1 MANFSLWATFGLC
14 LLKLCLTETQ
24 FSVSC
29 RYAGVFHV
37 EKDGRYSLTRSEAVE
52 LCKALNST
60 LPTLEQM
67 RRAHKLGFET
77 CRYGFIVGHIVIPR
91 INPYHLCAANHTG
104 IYKLSSNT
112 TGRYDAYCYNA
123 TETRDKACE
132 PIERLDTSLLNN
144 HSKIVIDNADGS
156 RYNADGTRHSG
167 DSSTSGVDDENV
179 GSGSTHDTTAMD
191 ASIRRSPSTSYFEN
205 TTPVLQLPDHSSGG
219 GEKEFPPIST
229 DDEFSTAP
237 TDISLVPI
245 TGDFSAKGDGQ
256 QPASTTP
263 GPHRD
268 NLEKATTQAQWN
280 PFLHHWWWSN
290 PGDKAQEP
298 TRATR
303 DVTSSGN
310 GSDDEDSSEE
320 TVYPTVFPGW
330 DVSVAKKEYS
340 PSTTPGPH
348 RDNLEKAT
356 TQAQWNPFLHHWWWS
371 NPGDKAQEPT
381 RATRAVDSQRE
392 TLQEISKQDHWNPS
406 YTDEEE
412 QYSSTAGR
420 ALVTSENEKREGPT
434 QHPLLH
440 SVHPGW
446 ISQDQ
451 SPANTAGSME
461 QHEFTVPGESDIEKE
476 SSHTA
481 MASDY
486 VAKQNDS
493 TQDPLVYPGWDE
505 GDDNSARPTVMDRII
520 SSRENDHEKQS
531 SSTAVTSPD
540 GAHHEDPTQ
549 PPLPSDNEQGQ
560 GTAGVTH
567 ATNTPRDE
575 VLHGLNPDV
584 TESTTD
590 VVHQEEATKE
600 PLAPGTQ
607 RGSESEQAT
616 TTDGSHVNFIPG
628 LFPDAEDHLNRLHTP
643 PPTTVTSPD
652 GAHHEDPTQPPLPS
666 DNEQGQ
672 GTAGVTHATN
682 TPRDEVLHGLNP
694 DVTESTT
701 DVVHQEEA
709 TKEPLAPG
717 TQRGSESE
725 QATTTDGSHVNFI
738 PGLFPDAEDHLNR
751 LHTPPP
757 TTVTSPDGAHHEDPT
772 QPPLPSDN
780 EQGQGTAGV
789 THATNTPRDEVL
801 HGLNPD
807 VTEST
812 TDVVHQ
818 EEATKEPLAPG
829 TQRGSESEQATT
841 TDGSHVNFIPGLFP
855 DAEDHLNRLHTPPP
869 TTVTSPDGAHHEDPT
884 QPPLPS
890 DNEQGQGTAGV
901 THATNTPRDE
911 VLHGLNPD
919 VTESTTDVVHQEEA
933 TKEPLAPGTQRGSE
947 SEQATTTD
955 GSHVNFIPGLF
966 PDAEDHL
973 NRLHTPPPTTV
984 TSPDGAH
991 HEDPTQP
998 PLPSDNE
1005 QGQGTAGV
1013 THATNTPRDEVLH
1026 GLNPDVTES
1035 TTDVVHQEEATKEP
1049 LAPGT
1054 QRGSESEQATTTDGS
1069 HVNFIPGL
1077 FPDAEDHLNRLHT
1090 PPPTRSTSSIYGN
1103 KGPHMGDHES
1113 TPFPGHTTPTII
1125 SQQRSSHVPEWL
1137 IIVAAL
1143 VALALILAVCIAVNS
1158 RRRCGQKKKLVINNG
1173 KGAVEDRKTGGLNGE
1188 ASKSQEMVHLVH
1200 KEQSNDRTGACDEF
1214 LTLDETQN
1222 HQELDMK
1229 SGV

>member
-256 QPASTTP
+256 QPASTT
-263 GPHRD
+263 
-268 NLEKATTQAQWN
+268 
-280 PFLHHWWWSN
+280 
-290 PGDKAQEP
+290 
-298 TRATR
+298 
-303 DVTSSGN
+303 
-310 GSDDEDSSEE
+310 
-320 TVYPTVFPGW
+320 
-330 DVSVAKKEYS
+330 
-340 PSTTPGPH
+340 
-348 RDNLEKAT
+348 
-356 TQAQWNPFLHHWWWS
+356 
-371 NPGDKAQEPT
+371 
-381 RATRAVDSQRE
+381 
-392 TLQEISKQDHWNPS
+392 
-406 YTDEEE
+406 
-412 QYSSTAGR
+412 
-420 ALVTSENEKREGPT
+420 LVTSENEKREGPT

-575 VLHGLNPDV
+575 VLHGLNPDGRNKPDDK
-584 TESTTD
+584 S
-590 VVHQEEATKE
+590 
-600 PLAPGTQ
+600 PLTGT
-607 RGSESEQAT
+607 
-616 TTDGSHVNFIPG
+616 I
-628 LFPDAEDHLNRLHTP
+628 
-643 PPTTVTSPD
+643 
-652 GAHHEDPTQPPLPS
+652 
-666 DNEQGQ
+666 
-672 GTAGVTHATN
+672 
-682 TPRDEVLHGLNP
+682 
-694 DVTESTT
+694 
-701 DVVHQEEA
+701 
-709 TKEPLAPG
+709 
-717 TQRGSESE
+717 
-725 QATTTDGSHVNFI
+725 
-738 PGLFPDAEDHLNR
+738 
-751 LHTPPP
+751 
-757 TTVTSPDGAHHEDPT
+757 
-772 QPPLPSDN
+772 
-780 EQGQGTAGV
+780 
-789 THATNTPRDEVL
+789 
-801 HGLNPD
+801 
-807 VTEST
+807 TEST